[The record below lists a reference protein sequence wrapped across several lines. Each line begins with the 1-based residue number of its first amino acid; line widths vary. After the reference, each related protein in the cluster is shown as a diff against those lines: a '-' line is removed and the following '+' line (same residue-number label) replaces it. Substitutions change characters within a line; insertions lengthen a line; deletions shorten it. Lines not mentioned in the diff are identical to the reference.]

1 MLHSHHK
8 NTILVRIPLLVI
20 LISFW
25 VITLNT
31 SNAAST
37 TDWGDVVDVNY
48 SLWRDEEHTIEVA
61 GNIDRDL
68 PYIYLSTGSTVPQN
82 VLDIY
87 PNAMATLILA
97 FKEALIGLTENQQKD
112 FKIDSAD
119 AYNDGDLYYR
129 IILTKFWYDA
139 SDFTFTTEANTTQP
153 NATQTIDTLF
163 LIGVGVII
171 VVGIVFYTT
180 VSGNQQRKRALS
192 EESSSSSR
200 RERSISEKKTKLK
213 ELRELAELHSPS
225 VDVEEPTKPDVK
237 FRRRR

>member
-8 NTILVRIPLLVI
+8 NIFLVRIPLLVI

-25 VITLNT
+25 VITINT
-31 SNAAST
+31 SNAAAT
-37 TDWGDVVDVNY
+37 TDWGDVIDVNY
-48 SLWRDEEHTIEVA
+48 SLWRDEAHTIEQP

-87 PNAMATLILA
+87 PDAMATLILA

-139 SDFTFTTEANTTQP
+139 SGFISTTERTTTQP
-153 NATQTIDTLF
+153 NANQTIDTLF
-163 LIGVGVII
+163 LIGVGII
-171 VVGIVFYTT
+171 IIVGIVSFTT
-180 VSGNQQRKRALS
+180 VSGNRQRKRALS
-192 EESSSSSR
+192 EESSSASR
-200 RERSISEKKTKLK
+200 RERSLSEKKIKLK
-213 ELRELAELHSPS
+213 ELRELAEQHDQR
-225 VDVEEPTKPDVK
+225 VDVEEPTKQDVK